1 MYNYV
6 TMRKLIVDKNN
17 KKVVDFL
24 LSKFNKLKKGAIFKA
39 LRNKDIRVNGIKISE
54 NITLNVGDELIVFIT
69 DDVLFGGFTLTEKN
83 VVYEDDNI
91 LIVNKPQNLLVI
103 SEDNDIRT

>member
-1 MYNYV
+1 MFY
-6 TMRKLIVDKNN
+6 
-17 KKVVDFL
+17 
-24 LSKFNKLKKGAIFKA
+24 LSPNILKHSIIINRIFYLLKKGAIFKA
-39 LRNKDIRVNGIKISE
+39 LRNKDIRVNGVKISE
-54 NITLNVGDELIVFIT
+54 NVTINAGDELTIFIT